1 MMTTVFQRVGPFE
14 ILGEIGRG
22 GMAVVF
28 LATDTRTNRR
38 IALKLVPTGHDR
50 EALEILD
57 AERWG
62 AKLQEQFC
70 RTSGHVPVVY
80 EHGTDWGYFYIA
92 MEYLE
97 GRNLSEIIA
106 AGPLSSERAAGI
118 AAQLCEFLEAA
129 HRFEVTID
137 GRPLRSLLHGD
148 LKPRNIR
155 VTAND
160 RVKVLDFGIAKAL
173 SLSRKVTRNDF
184 GSIAYLSPERLESG
198 EIDAQSDFWAI
209 GILLY
214 EMVSGGLPFQAPDTR
229 LLEQRI
235 QSRRPPAPLG
245 DRCSPGLTAVLA
257 KLLAARREDRY
268 PSAVA
273 IREELARVIAGQQTQ
288 AEQQGW
294 RSRAPDEPVTQ
305 RTRPPIRA
313 EDEVTRRTRE
323 PKVAHETTVVQAA
336 HHGAPPQ
343 SSSRAPGK
351 RVFRNTA
358 LLTVLLLMALAT
370 ACNEIGVAAR
380 ARRLA
385 AAVPARELD
394 GLAEVW
400 DEHDALRSRSLG
412 IGLIGLERALAQQT
426 GTLGDRVIANY
437 RTALPSVRET
447 QWRSAREALARAVSV
462 VPNTRLKASLRYCDG
477 HLHRIDGEAR
487 KARGKTIEAQREFTD
502 AVTAFR
508 EAVELRPG
516 WPDPFLGLARTF
528 IYGLEDVDRGA
539 DALAQAQRLGYTP
552 GDRETTQLADG
563 YRSRADTLA
572 RTARTLAGLAQE
584 QDYLAR
590 AAAAYRQ
597 SLELYAKVVGF
608 ADVARTMRL
617 TQRALTHIEQRIDV
631 LAQPGGQLP
640 PPNSRPEDG
649 ESPRSGTAAPRHAE
663 LERRVGEPASADSRL
678 HVSSGSASPKR
689 GDRLVREGGR

>member
-22 GMAVVF
+22 GMAAVF

-38 IALKLVPTGHDR
+38 VALKLVPTGNDR
-50 EALEILD
+50 EARDILE

-62 AKLQEQFC
+62 AKLQERFC
-70 RTSGHVPVVY
+70 QASGHVPAVY
-80 EHGTDWGYFYIA
+80 EHGTEWGYFYIA

-97 GRNLSEIIA
+97 GLNLSEIIA

-129 HRFEVTID
+129 HGFEVTID

-148 LKPRNIR
+148 LKPRNIK
-155 VTAND
+155 VTKDD

-184 GSIAYLSPERLESG
+184 GSIAYLSPERIDSG

-235 QSRRPPAPLG
+235 LSRRPPASLG
-245 DRCSPGLTAVLA
+245 GGCTPALAAVIG
-257 KLLAARREDRY
+257 KLLASRPEDRY
-268 PSAVA
+268 PAAAA
-273 IREELARVIAGQQTQ
+273 IREDLARVIAGQQTE

-294 RSRAPDEPVTQ
+294 PSRAADEAPTQ
-305 RTRPPIRA
+305 RTRPSARV
-313 EDEVTRRTRE
+313 EDEVTRRTGA
-323 PKVAHETTVVQAA
+323 PKVAHETTVVQPGHLAA
-336 HHGAPPQ
+336 QPQPSPTAAGVSRVLSAPARHV
-343 SSSRAPGK
+343 SRRPL
-351 RVFRNTA
+351 

-385 AAVPARELD
+385 ATVATRELD
-394 GLAEVW
+394 GLGKVW
-400 DEHDALRSRSLG
+400 DQHDLLRRRSLG
-412 IGLIGLERALAQQT
+412 LGVIGLEQALAQQT
-426 GTLGDRVIANY
+426 AMLGDRVIANY

-462 VPNTRLKASLRYCDG
+462 VPSKRLQASLRYCDG

-487 KARGKTIEAQREFTD
+487 KARGKTVEAQREFTD

-508 EAVELRPG
+508 EAAELRPN

-563 YRSRADTLA
+563 YRARAETLV

-584 QDYLAR
+584 QDYLTR
-590 AAAAYRQ
+590 AAEAYRQ
-597 SLELYAKVVGF
+597 ALDLYARAVGF

-617 TQRALTHIEQRIDV
+617 TQRALGQVEERIA
-631 LAQPGGQLP
+631 LL
-640 PPNSRPEDG
+640 SRPAVQPPQEQNPADEDDRTQ
-649 ESPRSGTAAPRHAE
+649 PDRTTAPR
-663 LERRVGEPASADSRL
+663 RAD
-678 HVSSGSASPKR
+678 VNG
-689 GDRLVREGGR
+689 REGAR

>member
-22 GMAVVF
+22 GMAAVF

-38 IALKLVPTGHDR
+38 VALKLVPTGTDR
-50 EALEILD
+50 EARDILE

-62 AKLQEQFC
+62 ARLQEQFC
-70 RTSGHVPVVY
+70 RASGHVPEVY

-97 GRNLSEIIA
+97 GLTLSEIIA

-129 HRFEVTID
+129 HGFEVTID

-148 LKPRNIR
+148 LKPRNIK
-155 VTAND
+155 VTGDD

-173 SLSRKVTRNDF
+173 SLSRKVTRSDF
-184 GSIAYLSPERLESG
+184 GSIAYLSPERIDSG

-214 EMVSGGLPFQAPDTR
+214 EMVSGSLPFQAPDTR

-235 QSRRPPAPLG
+235 LSRRAPASIG
-245 DRCSPGLTAVLA
+245 DRCTPA
-257 KLLAARREDRY
+257 LAAVIGKLMAARPEDRY
-268 PSAVA
+268 PAAAA
-273 IREELARVIAGQQTQ
+273 IREDLARVIAGQQTE
-288 AEQQGW
+288 AERQGW
-294 RSRAPDEPVTQ
+294 PSRAPDEPPTQ
-305 RTRPPIRA
+305 RTRPPARVD
-313 EDEVTRRTRE
+313 EEVTRRTRE
-323 PKVAHETTVVQAA
+323 PKVAHETTVVQAGHLAA
-336 HHGAPPQ
+336 HPQ
-343 SSSRAPGK
+343 LSPRAAVSGRALPDPAK
-351 RVFRNTA
+351 RVSRRPL

-385 AAVPARELD
+385 ATVPTRELD
-394 GLAEVW
+394 GLGKVW
-400 DEHDALRSRSLG
+400 DEHDVLRRRSLG
-412 IGLIGLERALAQQT
+412 IGVIGLEQALAQQT
-426 GTLGDRVIANY
+426 GMLGDRVIANY

-462 VPNTRLKASLRYCDG
+462 VPSRRLQASLRYCDG

-487 KARGKTIEAQREFTD
+487 KARGKTVEAQREFTD

-508 EAVELRPG
+508 EAAELRPN

-563 YRSRADTLA
+563 YRARAEALA

-584 QDYLAR
+584 QDYLTR
-590 AAAAYRQ
+590 AVEAYRQ
-597 SLELYAKVVGF
+597 ALDLYVKVVGF

-617 TQRALTHIEQRIDV
+617 AQRGLGQVEERIAVITRPAVQPLPEQHADPADGATQ
-631 LAQPGGQLP
+631 P
-640 PPNSRPEDG
+640 DG
-649 ESPRSGTAAPRHAE
+649 TVAPKTA
-663 LERRVGEPASADSRL
+663 
-678 HVSSGSASPKR
+678 
-689 GDRLVREGGR
+689 DRKGREGGP

>member
-22 GMAVVF
+22 GMAAVF
-28 LATDTRTNRR
+28 LAMDTRTNRR

-50 EALEILD
+50 EALEILE

-70 RTSGHVPVVY
+70 RASGHVPAVY
-80 EHGTDWGYFYIA
+80 EHGTEWGYFYIA

-97 GRNLSEIIA
+97 GLNLSEIIA
-106 AGPLSSERAAGI
+106 AGPLSSARAAGI

-129 HRFEVTID
+129 HGFEVTID

-148 LKPRNIR
+148 LKPRNIK
-155 VTAND
+155 VTADD

-173 SLSRKVTRNDF
+173 SMSRKVTRNDF
-184 GSIAYLSPERLESG
+184 GSIAYLSPERLDSG

-235 QSRRPPAPLG
+235 QSRRPPTSLG
-245 DRCSPGLTAVLA
+245 DRCSPALAAVIG
-257 KLLAARREDRY
+257 KLLAGRPEDRY
-268 PSAVA
+268 STAAA
-273 IREELARVIAGQQTQ
+273 IREDLERVIAGQQTQ

-294 RSRAPDEPVTQ
+294 PSRAPDESPTQ
-305 RTRPPIRA
+305 RTRPPARI
-313 EDEVTRRTRE
+313 EDEVTRRTRD
-323 PKVAHETTVVQAA
+323 PKVAHQTTVVQPN
-336 HHGAPPQ
+336 HSVQPQ
-343 SSSRAPGK
+343 SSSGTPGAARALSDPARQTSRK
-351 RVFRNTA
+351 PV

-385 AAVPARELD
+385 AIVPTQELD
-394 GLAEVW
+394 GLGKVW
-400 DEHDALRSRSLG
+400 DQRDALRQRSLG
-412 IGLIGLERALAQQT
+412 IGVIGLEQALAQQT
-426 GTLGDRVIANY
+426 GLLGDRVIGNY

-447 QWRSAREALARAVSV
+447 QWRAAREALARAISV
-462 VPNTRLKASLRYCDG
+462 VPTRRLQASLRYCDG

-487 KARGKTIEAQREFTD
+487 KARGKAVEAQREFAD
-502 AVTAFR
+502 AVSAFR
-508 EAVELRPG
+508 EAAELRPN

-563 YRSRADTLA
+563 YRARADTLA
-572 RTARTLAGLAQE
+572 RTARTLTGLAQE
-584 QDYLAR
+584 QDYLTR
-590 AAAAYRQ
+590 AAEAYRQ
-597 SLELYAKVVGF
+597 SLDLYTKVVSF

-617 TQRALTHIEQRIDV
+617 TQRALGQIEQRID
-631 LAQPGGQLP
+631 LLSHPAIQP
-640 PPNSRPEDG
+640 PPQQNPAPENGDS
-649 ESPRSGTAAPRHAE
+649 EPSGTAGPK
-663 LERRVGEPASADSRL
+663 LERRVGER
-678 HVSSGSASPKR
+678 
-689 GDRLVREGGR
+689 

>member
-22 GMAVVF
+22 GMAAVF

-50 EALEILD
+50 EALEILE

-70 RTSGHVPVVY
+70 RASGHVPAVY
-80 EHGTDWGYFYIA
+80 EHGTEWGYFYIA

-97 GRNLSEIIA
+97 GLNLSEIIA
-106 AGPLSSERAAGI
+106 AGPLSSARAAGI

-129 HRFEVTID
+129 HGFEVTID

-148 LKPRNIR
+148 LKPRNLK
-155 VTAND
+155 VTADD

-184 GSIAYLSPERLESG
+184 GSIAYLSPERLDSG

-214 EMVSGGLPFQAPDTR
+214 EMVTGGLPFQAPDTR

-235 QSRRPPAPLG
+235 QSRRPPTSLG
-245 DRCSPGLTAVLA
+245 DRCSPALAAVIG
-257 KLLAARREDRY
+257 KLLAGRPEDRY
-268 PSAVA
+268 STAGA
-273 IREELARVIAGQQTQ
+273 IREDLERVIAGQQTQ

-294 RSRAPDEPVTQ
+294 PSRTPDESPTQ
-305 RTRPPIRA
+305 RTRPAARV
-313 EDEVTRRTRE
+313 EDEVTRRTRD
-323 PKVAHETTVVQAA
+323 PKVAHQTTVVQPSLLA
-336 HHGAPPQ
+336 GQPQ
-343 SSSRAPGK
+343 SSSGAPGAA
-351 RVFRNTA
+351 RVLSDPARHTSRRPV

-385 AAVPARELD
+385 VTVPTRELD
-394 GLAEVW
+394 GLGKVW
-400 DEHDALRSRSLG
+400 DERDALRRRSLG
-412 IGLIGLERALAQQT
+412 IGVIGLEQALAQQT
-426 GTLGDRVIANY
+426 GLLGDRVIANY

-447 QWRSAREALARAVSV
+447 QWRAAREALARAISV
-462 VPNTRLKASLRYCDG
+462 VPTRRLQAALRYCDG

-487 KARGKTIEAQREFTD
+487 KARGKTVEAQREFAD
-502 AVTAFR
+502 AVSAFR
-508 EAVELRPG
+508 EAAELRPN

-563 YRSRADTLA
+563 YRARADTLA

-584 QDYLAR
+584 QDYLTR
-590 AAAAYRQ
+590 AAEAYRQ
-597 SLELYAKVVGF
+597 SLDLYAKVVSF

-617 TQRALTHIEQRIDV
+617 TQRALGQIEQRID
-631 LAQPGGQLP
+631 LLSHPAIQP
-640 PPNSRPEDG
+640 PPQLNPVPENGDS
-649 ESPRSGTAAPRHAE
+649 EPSGTAGPKP
-663 LERRVGEPASADSRL
+663 ERRVAER
-678 HVSSGSASPKR
+678 
-689 GDRLVREGGR
+689 